1 MALQAIKRFR
11 TREILSAFKD
21 STASPSVSPK
31 DLAKVTNPF
40 LPRLNPETGRWAPA
54 KYSLRRQADLVKK
67 AKESNTLHLL
77 PAGPKF
83 STKEL
88 AAAVK
93 AAPPQD
99 AALAKPVLK
108 KEEVWLRG
116 VEWEGEVKEREVPG
130 ADVGNRLYAGK
141 WRMFKGHKWQRTLEA
156 RKEKREKALKV
167 MDRRIKWFKGVS
179 LCSFCVWFGWW
190 LRVLTMCVRTFCRCF
205 DRRTSAGD
213 RAPWTDQR
221 LLQNLANFRSE
232 DYVECILGP
241 PLLSSYFYSTYCFQY
256 YTRFTPI
263 ALLSYAT
270 TTRRVP
276 YILPVRHY
284 TFRLS

>member
-1 MALQAIKRFR
+1 MALQAVKRFR

-99 AALAKPVLK
+99 AVLAKPVLK

-116 VEWEGEVKEREVPG
+116 VKWEGEVKEREVPG

-167 MDRRIKWFKGVS
+167 MDRRIKWFKGTYQRRRPS
-179 LCSFCVWFGWW
+179 PL
-190 LRVLTMCVRTFCRCF
+190 
-205 DRRTSAGD
+205 DRPKATAK
-213 RAPWTDQR
+213 
-221 LLQNLANFRSE
+221 
-232 DYVECILGP
+232 LGK
-241 PLLSSYFYSTYCFQY
+241 
-256 YTRFTPI
+256 
-263 ALLSYAT
+263 
-270 TTRRVP
+270 
-276 YILPVRHY
+276 LP
-284 TFRLS
+284 F